1 MKELVEQVMETQK
14 NVKVAQTKL
23 LKGRQ
28 QMGTAGGGGG
38 HSVPS
43 HGSYL
48 GPAPAL
54 LLSDPLS
61 TPWLALSSGGDRG
74 EPGAATAQCRG
85 GQGGAEAAL

>member
-38 HSVPS
+38 RSVPS

-61 TPWLALSSGGDRG
+61 TPWLALSSGGDGG
-74 EPGAATAQCRG
+74 EPGAATAQCRS